1 MTTEQL
7 PELLA
12 PAGGLPQL
20 EAAVHAGA
28 DAVYFGLDRG
38 FNARRRA
45 TGISTDALEAV
56 MEKLHR
62 HGRKGYLA
70 LNTLVFDEELPE
82 IEEQIRHAARC
93 GVDALIVQDIGL
105 ARLARAVA
113 PALPLHASTQMSIT
127 DAEGVAFAQ
136 SLGLSR
142 VVLGRELSIKD
153 IAAIADAT
161 AVELEVFVHGAL
173 CVSYSGQCFSS
184 EAWGGRS
191 ANRGQCAQS
200 CRLPYG
206 LLVDGELHEQGGFDY
221 LLSPQDLMALPLL
234 PRLLRAGVRSL
245 KIEGRL
251 KGAEYVTRTVRAY
264 RQALDRLLAG
274 QSADEEE
281 LVIDRDTRRGLA
293 QIFSRG
299 QDERHDGLTPGFL
312 LGSRHQE
319 LVIGRNPRHR
329 GLHLG
334 RVEAVLADGVRLRLH
349 NPVKPGDGVVFD
361 GGRPQRH
368 EPGGHVRRIER
379 RGERIREEIDRGEV
393 VLRFGPGFRAT
404 DIAPGDHVWRTR
416 DTASDRGPVLRP
428 AEAVRLPLRIELSG
442 AAGEPLR
449 IRLTTP
455 DGRQAEAASRT
466 PLQAAERHPLDEA
479 ALKRAIGELGDTP
492 FRIAHWQQDLADGL
506 FLPLGEIKQTRRAA
520 VGALLEQMTRHQ
532 HDRELASAPVLPVL
546 LSEAGPPSPPTR
558 PALSLL
564 CRTAEQVEAALALD
578 DIDEIQVDFLEVHG
592 LKDACQRIRTAGRR
606 LVVAAP
612 RIFKPGEQRLV
623 RYLLHL
629 QPDALL
635 VRSAGLLQRLH
646 ALGGE
651 GAAFDETVCIPAL
664 YGDFSLNAANRLS
677 AHQLLDLGL
686 ARLAP
691 THDLNARQIAAL
703 AAGLPE
709 ARRACIEVV
718 AHQHLPIFHTEH
730 CAFARFL
737 STGNDYR
744 DCGRPCERHR
754 VHLRDPK
761 GQDHLLLAD
770 VGCRNTLFNAQA
782 QSAAGHLAD
791 LLAAGIRHYR
801 IELVDE
807 PGDQVADIVA
817 GYRALLDGRL
827 SATALLHR
835 LQQVPDA
842 NGRAQGVGSGSLAVR
857 VEPPRTAMK
866 RPTAR

>member
-1 MTTEQL
+1 MARWRNGCGLDAAMTTEHS

-12 PAGGLPQL
+12 PAGGLSQL

-28 DAVYFGLDRG
+28 DAVYFGLERG

-45 TGISTDALEAV
+45 TGIAADALEAV

-62 HGRKGYLA
+62 H
-70 LNTLVFDEELPE
+70 
-82 IEEQIRHAARC
+82 AARC
-93 GVDALIVQDIGL
+93 GVDALIGL

-142 VVLGRELSIKD
+142 VVLGRELSIEE
-153 IAAIADAT
+153 IAAIAAET
-161 AVELEVFVHGAL
+161 EVELEVFVHGAL

-191 ANRGQCAQS
+191 ANRGQCAQP

-206 LLVDGELHEQGGFDY
+206 LLVDGGLREQGGLDY

-234 PRLLRAGVRSL
+234 PRLLRAGVCSL

-251 KGAEYVTRTVRAY
+251 KGPEYVMRTVRAY
-264 RQALDRLLAG
+264 RQALDRLAAG
-274 QSADEEE
+274 QSTDEEE
-281 LVIDRDTRRGLA
+281 LMIDRDTRRGLA

-334 RVEAVLADGVRLRLH
+334 RVEAVLYDGVRLRLH

-416 DTASDRGPVLRP
+416 DAASDGGPVLRP

-449 IRLTTP
+449 IRLATP

-466 PLQAAERHPLDEA
+466 PLQTADRRPLDEA

-492 FRIAHWQQDLADGL
+492 FRIAHWQLDLPDGL

-520 VGALLEQMTRHQ
+520 VETLLGQMTRHQ
-532 HDRELASAPVLPVL
+532 RDRELASAPVLPVL
-546 LSEAGPPSPPTR
+546 LPEVAPPSPPTQ

-592 LKDACQRIRTAGRR
+592 LKDACQRIRAAGRR

-646 ALGGE
+646 ALGGA
-651 GAAFDETVCIPAL
+651 GAAFDEAVRIPTL

-703 AAGLPE
+703 ATGLPE

-737 STGNDYR
+737 STGNGYR

-807 PGDQVADIVA
+807 PGDQVAAIVA

>member
-1 MTTEQL
+1 MTTEHS

-12 PAGGLPQL
+12 PAGGLSQL

-28 DAVYFGLDRG
+28 DAVYFGLERG

-45 TGISTDALEAV
+45 TGIAADALEAV

-82 IEEQIRHAARC
+82 VEEQIRHAARC

-142 VVLGRELSIKD
+142 VVLGRELSIEE
-153 IAAIADAT
+153 IAAIAAET
-161 AVELEVFVHGAL
+161 EVELEVFVHGAL

-206 LLVDGELHEQGGFDY
+206 LL
-221 LLSPQDLMALPLL
+221 A
-234 PRLLRAGVRSL
+234 
-245 KIEGRL
+245 
-251 KGAEYVTRTVRAY
+251 
-264 RQALDRLLAG
+264 AG
-274 QSADEEE
+274 QSTDEEE
-281 LVIDRDTRRGLA
+281 LMIDRDTRRGLA

-334 RVEAVLADGVRLRLH
+334 RVEVVLADGVRLRLH

-361 GGRPQRH
+361 GSRPQQH
-368 EPGGHVRRIER
+368 EPGGHVHRIEH
-379 RGERIREEIDRGEV
+379 RGERVREEIDRGEV

-416 DTASDRGPVLRP
+416 DAASDRGPVLRP
-428 AEAVRLPLRIELSG
+428 AEAVRLPLRIELNG

-455 DGRQAEAASRT
+455 DGRQTEAASRT
-466 PLQAAERHPLDEA
+466 PLQTADRRPLDEA

-492 FRIAHWQQDLADGL
+492 FRIARWQLDLPDGL

-520 VGALLEQMTRHQ
+520 VEALLEQMTRHQ
-532 HDRELASAPVLPVL
+532 RDRELASAPVLPVL
-546 LSEAGPPSPPTR
+546 LPEVAPPSPPTQ

-564 CRTAEQVEAALALD
+564 CRTAEQVKAALALD

-592 LKDACQRIRTAGRR
+592 LKDACQRIRAAGRR

-646 ALGGE
+646 ALGGA
-651 GAAFDETVCIPAL
+651 GAAFDEAVRIPTL
-664 YGDFSLNAANRLS
+664 YGDFSLNASNRLS

-703 AAGLPE
+703 ATGLPE

-807 PGDQVADIVA
+807 PGDQVAAIVA